1 MPGPYWWYVSIII
14 SCFHN
19 SFSSL
24 LYIFYFSVPCS
35 GSDALP
41 ASSCAPGY
49 RCITHNTTG
58 SSHCLQSCY
67 LQNGGCSDDEVCY
80 YERKDEECNQL
91 LEPCFKTTCTDDPG
105 TNNLSL
111 LCTLIYPP
119 FKFASFLR
127 GFVEEI
133 MRQLTFLCPSF
144 VHK

>member
-1 MPGPYWWYVSIII
+1 MFCAEDLPQVRVHTSAIVAHQ
-14 SCFHN
+14 FL
-19 SFSSL
+19 SL
-24 LYIFYFSVPCS
+24 SLFDTAAMCNF
-35 GSDALP
+35 SDALP

-105 TNNLSL
+105 TNNLSENFA
-111 LCTLIYPP
+111 LCLDISP
-119 FKFASFLR
+119 ALVSL
-127 GFVEEI
+127 V
-133 MRQLTFLCPSF
+133 SN
-144 VHK
+144 